1 MVQAQATTDLLPII
15 DLGIF
20 LSTPDSPEAIAECK
34 RAADAIRDFGALIVK
49 DPRVTEKENNDFID
63 MIEDYFAQP
72 TEVKLKDARPEYG
85 YQVGVTPELTED
97 PKCPKDPHCLDIID
111 HIPEKNRPLEF
122 HGPDP
127 KWRFFWRIGE
137 TPEETKF
144 PRLNAAPVVPEA
156 FKDVWTNTMD
166 AWGNTLHRAVVGVS
180 EMIAVG
186 FGMPAKTFSD
196 MTKYGPHLLAPTAS
210 DLTKYGKAGTVLAG
224 FHYDLNFLTIHGKS
238 RYPGLNIWPR
248 NEAEKLAVRVPDGC
262 LLVQAGK
269 QMEWLTGGVV
279 QAGYHEVV
287 VNEATMRVIE
297 NKTNDRPLWRISSTM
312 FLHIA
317 SDNVLRPL
325 EGYFD
330 TEEARKAKYPKT
342 LTGDQVRMELGL
354 IELMNRDMEN

>member
-1 MVQAQATTDLLPII
+1 MVQLEPQATTDLLPII
-15 DLGIF
+15 DLG
-20 LSTPDSPEAIAECK
+20 LYLENPDSAEAIAESK
-34 RAADAIRDFGALIVK
+34 RASNAIRDYGALIVK

-63 MIEDYFAQP
+63 MMEDYFDQP
-72 TEVKLKDARPEYG
+72 FDVKLKDARPQYG

-111 HIPEKNRPLEF
+111 HIPEENRPLNF

-137 TPEETKF
+137 QPTETKF
-144 PRLNAAPVVPEA
+144 PRLNAEPVVPEA
-156 FKDVWTNTMD
+156 FQENWPTTMD
-166 AWGNTLHRAVVGVS
+166 AWGNTLHMAVLGLA

-186 FGMPAKTFSD
+186 FGLPKKTFVD
-196 MTKYGPHLLAPTAS
+196 MARYGPHLLAPTAS
-210 DLTKYGKAGTVLAG
+210 DLNKYGNVGTVLAG

-248 NEAEKLAVRVPDGC
+248 NESEKLAVRVPDGC

-269 QMEWLTGGVV
+269 QLEWLTGGVV
-279 QAGYHEVV
+279 QAGYHEVI
-287 VNEATMRVIE
+287 VNEATVRAIN
-297 NKTNDRPLWRISSTM
+297 NKTNDRPLWRISSTF

-325 EGYFD
+325 EGHFD
-330 TEEARKAKYPKT
+330 TEEARVAKYPKIH
-342 LTGDQVRMELGL
+342 TGDQVRKELGL
-354 IELMNRDMEN
+354 IALLEK